1 MGNDRSL
8 ASLQG
13 MAGGSLAGLALSAPD
28 WCPSGP
34 WLMLPALALLW
45 SAARRPDA
53 AGLWGG
59 VAVLVSHRWLL
70 GLHPLMWIGVPAPLS
85 LPVVMAVWL
94 ACATAAAALVAGWA
108 QLARWCQPSRWST
121 ALLMA
126 CLWGLGE
133 VVLAQGPLFWIGVG
147 GSVIPADPLLAGLA
161 RWVGA
166 GGLAALQLLGGWW
179 LWQLTRQPP
188 IRRKGWITLGVGAV
202 VLAHAWGWWSLR
214 PTEAPASAAPTL
226 IRMGLWQP
234 ALPTREKFNA
244 AQQQRLPG
252 RLQDALDK
260 AAENAA
266 NGLVAPEGTLPLRG
280 ELLEPAP
287 LPLLTGGFRWQRGQQ
302 RSALLLV
309 DSGERRPSLGID
321 KHRLVPLGEWIPS
334 WFGSAS
340 GLSAV
345 GGIEPGDSSRLWP
358 GAGLKPAVAICYE
371 LSDGAALAKA
381 VAGGAEWLLTIAN
394 LDPYP
399 ELLQR
404 QFMALAQLRSMET
417 ARPLLS
423 AANTG
428 PTGMVSAEGKVLQH
442 LAPMQPGFL
451 ISALEPQQ
459 QLTPY
464 VRWGERPLWL
474 LLMATVIVRV
484 KQRAVGSGRPPKPA
498 PRRKT
503 RPPGPE

>member
-8 ASLQG
+8 AWLQG
-13 MAGGSLAGLALSAPD
+13 LAGGALAGLALSAPP

-45 SAARRPDA
+45 SAARRPGA
-53 AGLWGG
+53 AGGWGG

-85 LPVVMAVWL
+85 LPVAIGVWV
-94 ACATAAAALVAGWA
+94 ACAAAAAALVTGWA
-108 QLARWCQPSRWST
+108 LLARWCQRSRWST

-133 VVLAQGPLFWIGVG
+133 VMLAQGPLFWIGVG
-147 GSVIPADPLLAGLA
+147 GSVLPVDPLLAGLA

-179 LWQLTRQPP
+179 LWQLSRQAAPQ
-188 IRRKGWITLGVGAV
+188 RRSWLALGLGALLLV
-202 VLAHAWGWWSLR
+202 HGLGWWSLQ
-214 PTEAPASAAPTL
+214 PIQATPKAAATG
-226 IRMGLWQP
+226 IRLGLWQP
-234 ALPTREKFNA
+234 ALPTREKFTA

-252 RLQDALDK
+252 RLQDALER
-260 AAENAA
+260 AAEQGA
-266 NGLVAPEGTLPLRG
+266 NGLVAPEGTLPLQR

-287 LPLLTGGFRWQRGQQ
+287 LPLLTGGFRWQRGHQ

-309 DSGERRPSLGID
+309 TSGERRPSAALD

-334 WFGSAS
+334 WFGSAA

-345 GGIEPGDSSRLWP
+345 GGLEPGEASRLWP
-358 GAGLKPAVAICYE
+358 GPGPKAAVAICYE
-371 LSDGAALAKA
+371 LSDGTGLARA
-381 VAGGAEWLLTIAN
+381 VADGAEWLLTIAN

-404 QFMALAQLRSMET
+404 QFLALAQLRSVET

-428 PTGMVSAEGKVLQH
+428 PTAMVSAEGKVKQQLP
-442 LAPMQPGFL
+442 AMQPGLL
-451 ISALEPQQ
+451 ISALEPQR

-464 VRWGERPLWL
+464 VRWSERPLWL
-474 LLMATVIVRV
+474 LLMATVMVRV
-484 KQRAVGSGRPPKPA
+484 SQREAGSGRPPA
-498 PRRKT
+498 PVHRRKT
-503 RPPGPE
+503 RPPGLE